1 MNQPMN
7 HPMNPAMS
15 SAKIARQTQVM
26 VAARRTEVLSRGGLD
41 SADVLNGAVKAFNQ
55 RQAGRSYDHSAADNL
70 FAAVK
75 AFNTRR
81 LG

>member
-1 MNQPMN
+1 
-7 HPMNPAMS
+7 
-15 SAKIARQTQVM
+15 
-26 VAARRTEVLSRGGLD
+26 VLSRGGLD